1 MRHRVAGFL
10 VLCAF
15 GGLCPPAGAAV
26 RRWVAVEYERGDGSR
41 SDTYTVEATFVTGR
55 ELNKRMRSYRFNTFS
70 DYALFWLGGRV
81 TIIELDGFLVG
92 AGGEFDADDFRR
104 AFRFRPELPGA
115 QENAPGVRN
124 WYLHAKRLSRWI
136 DPRAVK

>member
-1 MRHRVAGFL
+1 
-10 VLCAF
+10 
-15 GGLCPPAGAAV
+15 
-26 RRWVAVEYERGDGSR
+26 
-41 SDTYTVEATFVTGR
+41 
-55 ELNKRMRSYRFNTFS
+55 MRSYRFNTFS